1 MKVYLAGPMSGKPN
15 FNFPAFTAGCKKLR
29 ADGHEVFSPHE
40 ADLDKWG
47 SLKRIKQFANY
58 RDCLRIDLN
67 WILDHAEAIA
77 LLPGWENS
85 KGVAAE
91 LALAK
96 ALGLEIIE
104 LEAATRGCY
113 GN

>member
-15 FNFPAFTAGCKKLR
+15 FNFPAFTAGAKKLR
-29 ADGHEVFSPHE
+29 SDGHEVFSPHE
-40 ADLDKWG
+40 ADLDRWG

-58 RDCLRIDLN
+58 RECLKTDLV
-67 WILDHAEAIA
+67 WICDNAEAIA

-85 KGVAAE
+85 KGVAVE

-96 ALGLEIIE
+96 ALDLEIIE
-104 LEAATRGCY
+104 I